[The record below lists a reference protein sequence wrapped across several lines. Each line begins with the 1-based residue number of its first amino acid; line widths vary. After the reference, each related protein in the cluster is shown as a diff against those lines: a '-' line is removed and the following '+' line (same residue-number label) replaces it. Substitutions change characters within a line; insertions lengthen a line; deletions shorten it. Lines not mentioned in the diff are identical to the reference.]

1 MDSARAAWQGALRF
15 VLFFFFFIA
24 VGTVCGGRLCVSLR
38 G

>member
-15 VLFFFFFIA
+15 FFCFVFIA